1 MKIIDTI
8 FFDVGG
14 VCLTNGWDEYSRK
27 KASKHFNY
35 NFDEAEK
42 RHEKIFKEFEKNLI
56 TRNDYL
62 DEVVF
67 VKEQKFSREDF
78 ISFMKEQS
86 KPVLKTLQI
95 LLKLKNKGIYF
106 LATINNESYELNNYR
121 LKTFGLNKFFNA
133 FFSSAYLKMR
143 KPEPEIFITALNIL
157 GKEPL
162 ECLFIDDRK
171 ENIEAA
177 QKIGIQTIHLTNVE
191 KLEKKLIEKNIKF

>member
-95 LLKLKNKGIYF
+95 LLKLKNQGIYF